1 MQPCAV
7 MVPGKVLAILLM
19 RHEMLQ
25 TVALF
30 PFLKKKC
37 IFFCLLQ
44 EEKKKGKVAEVKDLY
59 QILFLVVF
67 SFPQVSSYP

>member
-1 MQPCAV
+1 

-30 PFLKKKC
+30 PFFEKKNC

-44 EEKKKGKVAEVKDLY
+44 EEQKKRKVAEVKDLH
-59 QILFLVVF
+59 QILFLLVF
-67 SFPQVSSYP
+67 SFPQVSSYQ